1 MKTLHTIKMVSK
13 EDGQEVIYKE
23 VKTTNYYSGCT
34 VELVLADGNT
44 ATFDTDKWE
53 LWDLTPQR
61 GWNCNIQ

>member
-13 EDGQEVIYKE
+13 ENGQEVIYKE
-23 VKTTNYYSGCT
+23 VKTANYYSGCT